1 MASSLNAQSRKRF
14 SSRFTSAA
22 RLSNWN
28 NANSANRGGGTS
40 SKRYLDGKSSV
51 STLESGG
58 GASFDLRPQDL
69 PQRNLDLS
77 DFATDDEFSVE
88 YAHGGFN
95 DNLGR
100 KGVITNR
107 GPTRQRVTKIGRQIR
122 TFIAAPSPRAA
133 MEQVQ
138 QDDAQDVQY
147 QQVGGH
153 DSAGSD
159 GLVGVHVYSDAYD
172 EKDEENEDRRH
183 GQYQQNEKQGSDRL
197 PQGGETTRNPK
208 SSERS
213 GGRYCAS
220 CISCIFYTLCWV
232 LVRLFMLLAAIG
244 MVYGM
249 YRFILDIRKGEIQ
262 IAIPRIGPDN
272 SNGSVDDVDGAAGGT
287 SQITVAPPTPSTAVA
302 PTPAHVEETEFE
314 QEEEE
319 EIEKAEEELLEGDE
333 AGGHEEK
340 DFPTYNEHP
349 SQETPSSN
357 AMVVSLSAQNPSD
370 IATPRFR
377 LMHNAILQ
385 KGISVGDDLKPRFP
399 ITPQL
404 RALDWIANVDPQE
417 SDIIEDNPVESS
429 FPSYFYRYA
438 LATLW
443 FSAHAREDGKDATA
457 GAADQEEA
465 LKSFEFIPWSDEPG
479 WMTGTG
485 ICFWSGVE
493 CASGDIPTEIDLTNF
508 GLDGTIPRELFTVF
522 SSPMTSLRLAR
533 NKIRGTIPDEI
544 GQMKSLLTL
553 DLHDNQDL
561 GGPMP
566 PHLFNSVS
574 TLKIV
579 RLGQCS
585 FSGNIPEMNLPD
597 LEVFDVSWQGL
608 TGTLPQGISDSKK
621 LRVLTASGNSFVG
634 NLPDISGMNDL
645 VFLELND
652 NKFSGGLYNDLQQF
666 GALEAVVLER
676 NELTGTIPEGLVQHD
691 TLEELV
697 LGFNNLSGKIPMPFN
712 LPKLRLLR
720 LSNNALEGSLPWETL
735 VTYENLEQIDLAEN
749 RFSGTISGDFSRLV
763 NLRLLSIFH
772 NDGMRG
778 EMPTSVCT
786 LVNGEQSLEVLTKA
800 CGGELPMV
808 ECSCCS
814 ECWDG

>member
-28 NANSANRGGGTS
+28 NASTSNRG

-51 STLESGG
+51 STLESGGG

-88 YAHGGFN
+88 YVHGGVD
-95 DNLGR
+95 DNLGQ
-100 KGVITNR
+100 KGVVTTG
-107 GPTRQRVTKIGRQIR
+107 GPSRQRVTKIGRQIR
-122 TFIAAPSPRAA
+122 TIITAPSPRAA

-153 DSAGSD
+153 DSAGSN
-159 GLVGVHVYSDAYD
+159 GLVGVHVYSDEHD
-172 EKDEENEDRRH
+172 EKGEDNEDRRH
-183 GQYQQNEKQGSDRL
+183 GQHGHYQDNEKQGSDRL
-197 PQGGETTRNPK
+197 PQGGEASRSPK
-208 SSERS
+208 SSEGS
-213 GGRYCAS
+213 GGRYCVS
-220 CISCIFYTLCWV
+220 CICSCIFYTLCWV
-232 LVRLFMLLAAIG
+232 LVRLFLLVAATG

-249 YRFILDIRKGEIQ
+249 YRLILDIRKGEIQ
-262 IAIPRIGPDN
+262 IAIPSIGPNDE
-272 SNGSVDDVDGAAGGT
+272 SGSAGDDIGEIA
-287 SQITVAPPTPSTAVA
+287 SSPTPMIA
-302 PTPAHVEETEFE
+302 PTPAHVEMPISSPPTPSPFVPPTKVNVEETKFE

-319 EIEKAEEELLEGDE
+319 EIEKAEEEFLEEDE
-333 AGGHEEK
+333 PNGLAEK
-340 DFPTYNEHP
+340 DVPTYNEQP
-349 SQETPSSN
+349 GEEISSSN
-357 AMVVSLSAQNPSD
+357 TMVVSLSAQNPSD

-404 RALDWIANVDPQE
+404 RALDWIANVDLQE

-443 FSAHAREDGKDATA
+443 FSAHARVDGKDATT
-457 GAADQEEA
+457 GSADQEDALEA
-465 LKSFEFIPWSDEPG
+465 FEFIPWSDERG

-493 CASGDIPTEIDLTNF
+493 CTNTDDIPTEIDLTSF
-508 GLDGTIPRELFTVF
+508 GLDGTIPRELFSVF
-522 SSPMTSLRLAR
+522 NGPMTSLRLAR
-533 NKIRGTIPDEI
+533 NKLQGTIPDEI

-585 FSGNIPEMNLPD
+585 FSGDIPEMNLPD
-597 LEVFDVSWQGL
+597 LEVFDVSWQGS

-621 LRVLTASGNSFVG
+621 LRVLTASGN
-634 NLPDISGMNDL
+634 
-645 VFLELND
+645 
-652 NKFSGGLYNDLQQF
+652 
-666 GALEAVVLER
+666 
-676 NELTGTIPEGLVQHD
+676 
-691 TLEELV
+691 
-697 LGFNNLSGKIPMPFN
+697 
-712 LPKLRLLR
+712 
-720 LSNNALEGSLPWETL
+720 
-735 VTYENLEQIDLAEN
+735 
-749 RFSGTISGDFSRLV
+749 
-763 NLRLLSIFH
+763 
-772 NDGMRG
+772 
-778 EMPTSVCT
+778 
-786 LVNGEQSLEVLTKA
+786 
-800 CGGELPMV
+800 
-808 ECSCCS
+808 
-814 ECWDG
+814 